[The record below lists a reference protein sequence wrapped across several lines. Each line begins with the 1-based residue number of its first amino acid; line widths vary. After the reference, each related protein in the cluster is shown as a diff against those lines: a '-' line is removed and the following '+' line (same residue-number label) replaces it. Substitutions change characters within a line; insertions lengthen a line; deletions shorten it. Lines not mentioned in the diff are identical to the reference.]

1 MAKVLVVDD
10 VNTYRHYLALELES
24 QGYEVGV
31 AGSADEAI
39 LLGNNVPPDV
49 LVVDWMLNDPRTGLD
64 VAAAVREANPR
75 VQTIL
80 ITGHPSAELRRA
92 AIEQGLWFMKKP
104 FTLSAISKA
113 VGKAVRSATA

>member
-1 MAKVLVVDD
+1 V
-10 VNTYRHYLALELES
+10 
-24 QGYEVGV
+24 VGV

-39 LLGNNVPPDV
+39 PLGNTVPPDV
-49 LVVDWMLNDPRTGLD
+49 LLVDWLLNDPRTGLD